1 MSEFYIDA
9 RGFLHYLTGNINIKL
24 SVRVVGQSLEF
35 KVKDP
40 SDAGRLGR
48 DVVLVP
54 LSDLAKLVDV
64 DS

>member
-1 MSEFYIDA
+1 MSELYTDA
-9 RGFLHYLTGNINIKL
+9 RGFLHYLASDINIKL

-40 SDAGRLGR
+40 SDAERLGR

-54 LSDLAKLVDV
+54 LSDLMKLVDAI
-64 DS
+64 S

>member
-1 MSEFYIDA
+1 MSELYTDA
-9 RGFLHYLTGNINIKL
+9 RGFLHYLTGDINIKL

-40 SDAGRLGR
+40 TDAERLGR

-54 LSDLAKLVDV
+54 LSDLVELVDV
-64 DS
+64 SS